1 MSVLTPRVLDL
12 QGSPRERGLQHGSQ
26 LADGI
31 QAMLRS
37 WCGHV
42 GPRRFPQAEYLARF
56 SQSHRFLAAMQS
68 HAPHLVAELE
78 GIATG
83 AGVPFQAIL
92 DLQLLDEEWW
102 YRHAYAGGIDPA
114 AHHCSALAG
123 RTPDGKVVVAQN
135 FDGVSWMA
143 GHQCLFRHRDPGS
156 GLDAL
161 VFSLPGMLALNGVNA
176 AGVAVCVNSLVQ
188 LDGSLSGLPVMAVIR
203 LLLES
208 RDFPAA
214 RRLLEDL
221 PHASGQNYVIGDR
234 NAFGAFEASAVSVHE
249 CPGTAAGRPVWHT
262 NHPLVNRDQ
271 SIHARATKT
280 WSAARI
286 VAASANSS
294 ARMSCLARHLA
305 DRATL
310 TVDSIKQLLSSRE
323 DAMHPLSRVLGAGGT
338 DQVIDYTAA
347 CTIFELGERVVMHY
361 APGPPCGTPFW
372 SIDVGK
378 AGTTC
383 KPS

>member
-37 WCGHV
+37 WCSHV

-56 SQSHRFLAAMQS
+56 SQSHHFLAAMQS

-208 RDFPAA
+208 RDLSGGSTPARGPA
-214 RRLLEDL
+214 PCVRTELRRRR
-221 PHASGQNYVIGDR
+221 SQCVRRVRG
-234 NAFGAFEASAVSVHE
+234 FGGLRSRMPRHRGGTTRLAYQSSAGE
-249 CPGTAAGRPVWHT
+249 PRPVDPCAC
-262 NHPLVNRDQ
+262 NE
-271 SIHARATKT
+271 T
-280 WSAARI
+280 WSAGRI
-286 VAASANSS
+286 DAASANSS

-361 APGPPCGTPFW
+361 APGPPCSTPFW